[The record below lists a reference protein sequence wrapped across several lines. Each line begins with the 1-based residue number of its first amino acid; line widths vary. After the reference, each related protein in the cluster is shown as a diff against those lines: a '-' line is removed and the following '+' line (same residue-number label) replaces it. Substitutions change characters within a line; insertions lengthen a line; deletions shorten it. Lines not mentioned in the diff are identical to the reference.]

1 MPQYCAMGKAKSMER
16 PAETPLLTRIVSAN
30 FRLLRHHEGFSI
42 MEILV
47 ALALFTIISL
57 VVVQAFISGM
67 GYSRQSS
74 ERAAATTLSIQLM
87 EQIRASPNP
96 YTMVGFTP
104 LARQAC
110 CPLPS
115 PWANVT
121 NPTPYPFHVSV
132 DVALNPDLILST
144 VTVNVF
150 RPADNYPFVTM
161 TTVLKDQ

>member
-1 MPQYCAMGKAKSMER
+1 MESS
-16 PAETPLLTRIVSAN
+16 AETRWFGRRFSAGSRRSHYRSRRN
-30 FRLLRHHEGFSI
+30 DGFALI
-42 MEILV
+42 EILV
-47 ALALFTIISL
+47 ALALFSVISL
-57 VVVQAFISGM
+57 VVVQAFIAGM
-67 GYSRQSS
+67 GYSKQSS
-74 ERAAATTLSIQLM
+74 ERAAATTLGIQLM

-104 LARQAC
+104 LSRQNC

-115 PWANVT
+115 PFGAIT
-121 NPTPYPFHVSV
+121 NPTPYPFQVSV

-150 RPADNYPFVTM
+150 RPVDSSPLVTL

>member
-1 MPQYCAMGKAKSMER
+1 MGKAKPMKR
-16 PAETPLLTRIVSAN
+16 PAETPLLTRNVSAI
-30 FRLLRHHEGFSI
+30 FRLLRHYEGFSI

-47 ALALFTIISL
+47 ALALFTIMSL

-96 YTMVGFTP
+96 YTMVGFTALP
-104 LARQAC
+104 RQAC

-121 NPTPYPFHVSV
+121 NATPYPFDVSV